1 MGIFAG
7 VGASP
12 SVGPTSGGKIYAYN
26 NLGTAPQ
33 IVAQANQNRQSIT
46 FHNPGT
52 VDVVVFPQYVQGVT
66 TAPTT
71 PSNVAL
77 TPTTS
82 ALGGGFRIYANGGQL
97 TISGEC
103 QGAWQAL
110 SVSGSSNPFTVMES
124 NT

>member
-1 MGIFAG
+1 MSIFAG
-7 VGASP
+7 VGASS

-26 NLGTAPQ
+26 NLGTTAMV
-33 IVAQANQNRQSIT
+33 VAQANQNRQSIT

-52 VDVVVFPQYVQGVT
+52 VDVVVFPSYVQGVT

-71 PSNVAL
+71 PANVAL
-77 TPTTS
+77 SPTTS

-110 SVSGSSNPFTVMES
+110 AVSSSNNPFTVMES

>member
-1 MGIFAG
+1 MSIIAG

-26 NLGTAPQ
+26 NLTTTPMV
-33 IVAQANQNRQSIT
+33 VAQANQSRQSIT

-52 VDVVVFPQYVQGVT
+52 VDIVVFPSYVQGSGS
-66 TAPTT
+66 APTT

-77 TPTTS
+77 TPSTS

-97 TISGEC
+97 TLTGEC

-110 SVSGSSNPFTVMES
+110 SVTGTGNPFTVMES

>member
-1 MGIFAG
+1 MTTFAG
-7 VGASP
+7 VGSP
-12 SVGPTSGGKIYAYN
+12 GSVGPTSGGKIYAYN
-26 NLGTAPQ
+26 NVGTTAMV
-33 IVAQANQNRQSIT
+33 VAQANQNRQSIT

-52 VDVVVFPQYVQGVT
+52 VDIVVFPSYVQGVT

-71 PSNVAL
+71 PANVAL
-77 TPTTS
+77 SPTTS

-110 SVSGSSNPFTVMES
+110 AVSSSNNPFTVMES

>member
-1 MGIFAG
+1 MTIFAG
-7 VGASP
+7 VGSSG

-26 NLGTAPQ
+26 NVGTTAMV
-33 IVAQANQNRQSIT
+33 VAQANQNRQSIT

-52 VDVVVFPQYVQGVT
+52 VDIVVFPQYVQGVT

-71 PSNVAL
+71 PANVAL
-77 TPTTS
+77 SPTTS
-82 ALGGGFRIYANGGQL
+82 ALGGGFRVYANGGQL

-110 SVSGSSNPFTVMES
+110 AVSSSNNPFTVMES